1 MIGENKYCSDMMKI
15 HFKKELVMTK
25 EDSKNL
31 KNSAKCWICENV
43 FVDNDVR
50 DNNDNN
56 DKLREH
62 CHVTGKYRGPGHTDC
77 NII

>member
-1 MIGENKYCSDMMKI
+1 MMKI